1 MATKLFGAPFIS
13 FLSPEAGKWK
23 ALKLFDSMSYAVLYD
38 ATLGKTVTIRPKGGG
53 YERKEFNGIVA
64 LKGNMFPSDEYLFDL
79 SWTEQVP
86 NAEVANNAV
95 FTDGPKKGQKKYIAN
110 SAESFLHSSI
120 VIAEREESDV
130 PFLFQQE
137 IHPLSI
143 EFPCMG
149 GGSYVIVVQVTVDI
163 NNPFKTRAVK
173 KFLHKA
179 LGGVKEAIFNWA
191 STKTYN
197 EAKQINVDHINSGS
211 VSEITLP
218 DVNGNSK
225 FYLDVLNEK
234 FNKELGFT
242 IPDVSIIE
250 KFTGDASKSIFESEN
265 KTLASAQLVPQAE
278 YERDAKLKENEATAK
293 ENATELIF
301 QSGLIKELKDLQEAI
316 LAKQVEIAQAYGQ
329 NGNLQY
335 YNAGGA
341 NTLGDPLEL
350 LALINSKRGG
360 KNGTT

>member
-1 MATKLFGAPFIS
+1 MLTKLFGAPLIS
-13 FLSPEAGKWK
+13 FLSPDAGKWK
-23 ALKLFDSMSYAVLYD
+23 ALKQFNSMTYAVLYD
-38 ATLGKTVTIRPKGGG
+38 ATRGKTVVIRPKGGD
-53 YERKEFNGIVA
+53 YERKEFNGIVT
-64 LKGNMFPSDEYLFDL
+64 LKGNMYPSDEYLFDL

-86 NAEVANNAV
+86 NADVANNAV
-95 FTDGPKKGQKKYIAN
+95 FTDGPKKGQKKYVSN
-110 SAESFLHSSI
+110 SAESFLHSAI

-137 IHPLSI
+137 IHPVSI

-149 GGSYVIVVQVTVDI
+149 GGSYVIIVQVTVDI

-197 EAKQINVDHINSGS
+197 EAKQINVDHINSGP

-234 FNKELGFT
+234 FNRELGFT

-250 KFTGDASKSIFESEN
+250 KFTGDASKAIFESEN
-265 KTLASAQLVPQAE
+265 KTLADAQLVPQAE
-278 YERDAKLKENEATAK
+278 YERDARLRKNEAKGKENQ
-293 ENATELIF
+293 TELEF
-301 QSGLIKELKDLQEAI
+301 QTGIITEIKGLMTETLDKH
-316 LAKQVEIAQAYGQ
+316 VEIAKAYGQ
-329 NGNLQY
+329 GGNLQY
-335 YNAGGA
+335 YNAGGT
-341 NTLGDPLEL
+341 NTPSDPLEL
-350 LALINSKRGG
+350 LALINKQRGG
-360 KNGTT
+360 ANATT